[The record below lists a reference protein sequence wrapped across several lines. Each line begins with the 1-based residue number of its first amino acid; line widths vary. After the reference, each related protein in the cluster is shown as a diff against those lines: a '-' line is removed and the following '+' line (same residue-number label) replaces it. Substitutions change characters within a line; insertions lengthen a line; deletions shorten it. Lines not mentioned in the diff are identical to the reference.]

1 MSVDN
6 ADMLGITPSLRGR
19 DRRALPGRDTVLGM
33 YHRMMLIRRF
43 EEVAEDMFRQAR
55 MRGALHFYIGE
66 EASGVGVCAAL
77 RDSDFITSTH
87 RGHGHCIAKGGH
99 VDRMMAELFGR
110 STGYCGGKGGSMH
123 IADLDIGILGANGIV
138 GAGIPIAAGAG
149 LGSKL
154 RGEDAVTAC
163 FFGDGAGPTGAF
175 HEGVNFAAVQKLP
188 VIYVCENNQYGMA
201 TRADQANAGPSIA
214 GRGDAYGIPGVVVD
228 GQDVI
233 AVYEAASEAVARAR
247 AGAGPTLIESFTYR
261 YKGHTVHDMAG
272 YRSSE
277 ELDEW
282 MQRDPIYRFRTELTD
297 FAGIAAEELDAI
309 DAEVEAEVEGAVEF
323 AESSPF
329 PDVTAIEEDV
339 YAS

>member
-1 MSVDN
+1 MSINRSDLIDAN
-6 ADMLGITPSLRGR
+6 SNLRGR
-19 DRRALPGRDTVLGM
+19 DRRVLPGRDQVLKM
-33 YHRMMLIRRF
+33 YRLMMKIRRF
-43 EEVAEDMFRQAR
+43 EETAEEMFRQAR

-66 EASGVGVCAAL
+66 EASGVGVCSAL
-77 RDSDFITSTH
+77 LDSDYITSTH
-87 RGHGHCIAKGGH
+87 RGHGHCIAKGGR
-99 VDRMMAELFGR
+99 VDKMMAELFGR
-110 STGYCGGKGGSMH
+110 ATGYCGGKGGSMH

-154 RGEDAVTAC
+154 RGEDAVTVS

-175 HEGVNFAAVQKLP
+175 HEGVNFAAVKKLP
-188 VIYVCENNQYGMA
+188 VVFVCENNQYGMA
-201 TRADQANAGPSIA
+201 TRSDQANAGPSIA

-233 AVYEAASEAVARAR
+233 AVYEVASEAVARAR

-261 YKGHTVHDMAG
+261 YRGHTVHDMAG
-272 YRSSE
+272 YRSKE
-277 ELDEW
+277 ELAEW
-282 MQRDPIYRFRTELTD
+282 VQRDPIFRFRRELIEY
-297 FAGIAAEELDAI
+297 AGLEEAEIASI
-309 DAEVEAEVEGAVEF
+309 DAEVDAEVSQSVEF

-329 PDVTAIEEDV
+329 PDVSTIEEDV